1 MEYRVL
7 LLPLRAVALL
17 PVVALASFP
26 AHAVP
31 VTMNGLIVPSC
42 VLTVSTGGLL
52 GVSSDGGRQIG
63 SELTGGSAAVLAIV
77 ATGAAPTIT
86 VGAPTMSLKPAA
98 YAGSPA
104 VSVRYTSTGGANQAY
119 TSSNSS
125 YTSTNVLGDTLTIN
139 MKAVD
144 NDGFVAGSYQLQTN
158 VTCQQ

>member
-1 MEYRVL
+1 MLVPLRVL
-7 LLPLRAVALL
+7 AFVPLIALPSV
-17 PVVALASFP
+17 P
-26 AHAVP
+26 ADAVP

-52 GVSSDGGRQIG
+52 GVSSDGGRQLS
-63 SELTGGSAAVLAIV
+63 SELTGGSAAVLSIV

-86 VGAPTMSLKPAA
+86 VGAPTMSLKPGA
-98 YAGSPA
+98 YAGSA
-104 VSVRYTSTGGANQAY
+104 AISVRYSSPGGANQAY
-119 TSSNSS
+119 TSAVSS